1 MKKLCLILMTLCLIP
16 DLVLAKDYQVVKK
29 AGAYEVTVSIDKNP
43 PVVGKNIMT
52 VGIRDANGMIVSDA
66 KVSVEYGMPAMP
78 GMPAMNYKTGTDFKK
93 ENYTALLNF
102 SMSGAW
108 NVQLKI
114 SRGGKTDTVKLNVD
128 VR

>member
-16 DLVLAKDYQVVKK
+16 GLVLAKDYQVTKK

-43 PVVGKNIMT
+43 PVVGKNVMT
-52 VGIRDANGMIVSDA
+52 VGIRDAKGMIVSDA
-66 KVSVEYGMPAMP
+66 KVSVEYVMPAMP

>member
-1 MKKLCLILMTLCLIP
+1 MKKLCLILLTLCLIP
-16 DLVLAKDYQVVKK
+16 GWVLAKDYQVTKK

-43 PVVGKNIMT
+43 PVVGKNILT
-52 VGIRDANGMIVSDA
+52 VGIRDAKGMTVSDA

-78 GMPAMNYKTGTDFKK
+78 GMPAMNYKAGADFKK
-93 ENYTALLNF
+93 GDYTALLNF

-114 SRGGKTDTVKLNVD
+114 SRGGKTDTVKLSVD